1 MRLRRHLSQVQDLL
15 ATREEIVVEQ
25 FRSRENLAEREL
37 LIQGRLCFWDGSLL
51 EFSEALIEQ
60 GVVLLK
66 TDYSYHY
73 QSSDGTLIFRYDNA
87 PHHRHVST
95 FPHHKH
101 MGNDV
106 LDSKPPHLID
116 VLREIDAILYNPA
129 S

>member
-25 FRSRENLAEREL
+25 FRSRENLTGREL
-37 LIQGRLCFWDGSLL
+37 LIQGRLRFWDGSLL
-51 EFSEALIEQ
+51 EFSEALIAQ
-60 GVVLLK
+60 GVILLK

-73 QSSDGTLIFRYDNA
+73 QGSDGTLVFRYDNA
-87 PHHRHVST
+87 PHHRQVAT

-101 MGNDV
+101 TTEGIV
-106 LDSKPPHLID
+106 DSKPPHLVD
-116 VLREIDAILYNPA
+116 VLRQIDAILYRPA

>member
-37 LIQGRLCFWDGSLL
+37 LIQGRLRFWDGSLL

-73 QSSDGTLIFRYDNA
+73 QGSDGTLVFRYDNA
-87 PHHRHVST
+87 PHHRQVAT

-101 MGNDV
+101 TADDII
-106 LDSKPPHLID
+106 DSRPPHLVD
-116 VLREIDAILYNPA
+116 VLREIDAILYRSA

>member
-25 FRSRENLAEREL
+25 FRSRENLTGREL
-37 LIQGRLCFWDGSLL
+37 LIQGRLRFWDGSLL

-73 QSSDGTLIFRYDNA
+73 QGSDGTLVFRYDNA
-87 PHHRHVST
+87 PHHRQVAT

-101 MGNDV
+101 TTE
-106 LDSKPPHLID
+106 SISEATPPHLVD
-116 VLREIDAILYNPA
+116 VLREIDAILYRPDR
-129 S
+129 

>member
-25 FRSRENLAEREL
+25 FKSRENLAEREL
-37 LIQGRLCFWDGSLL
+37 LIQGRLRFWDGSLL

-60 GVVLLK
+60 GVILLK

-73 QSSDGTLIFRYDNA
+73 QSSDGTLVFRYDNA
-87 PHHRHVST
+87 PHHRHVAT

-101 MGNDV
+101 TADDV
-106 LDSKPPHLID
+106 IDSRPPHLID
-116 VLREIDAILYNPA
+116 VLREIDAILYRPA

>member
-15 ATREEIVVEQ
+15 ARHEEIVVEK
-25 FRSRENLAEREL
+25 FKARENFSEPEL
-37 LIQGRLCFWDGSLL
+37 LIEGRLRFWDGSLL

-60 GVVLLK
+60 GVILLK

-73 QSSDGTLIFRYDNA
+73 QAADGTVIFRYDNA
-87 PHHRHVST
+87 PHHRHIAT

-101 MGNDV
+101 TAQDV
-106 LDSKPPHLID
+106 VDSKPPHLID
-116 VLREIDAILYNPA
+116 VLREIDAIIYPDA

>member
-25 FRSRENLAEREL
+25 FRSRENLTGREL
-37 LIQGRLCFWDGSLL
+37 LIQGRLRFWDGSLL

-73 QSSDGTLIFRYDNA
+73 QGSDGTLVFRYDNA

-116 VLREIDAILYNPA
+116 VLREIDAILYR
-129 S
+129 